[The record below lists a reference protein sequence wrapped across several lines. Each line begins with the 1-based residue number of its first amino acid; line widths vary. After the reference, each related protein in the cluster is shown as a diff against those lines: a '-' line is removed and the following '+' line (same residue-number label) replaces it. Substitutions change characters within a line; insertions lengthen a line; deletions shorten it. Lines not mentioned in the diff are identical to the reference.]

1 MTVERRR
8 RTLVWAGASATAFTV
23 TVMSGYFLAVG
34 LDEADKLASSIGA
47 LIGVAGLGA
56 TAYGLVMGHSDG
68 SRSGS
73 AEPARDGARALT
85 VHMNAEVKDHGRVFQ
100 SARDQHIEER

>member
-1 MTVERRR
+1 M
-8 RTLVWAGASATAFTV
+8 SA
-23 TVMSGYFLAVG
+23 YFLSVG

-56 TAYGLVMGHSDG
+56 TACGLLMGRSDG
-68 SRSGS
+68 NRSDS
-73 AEPARDGARALT
+73 AAPATDLAEGGAMSTTRGARDFT
-85 VHMNAEVKDHGRVFQ
+85 VHMNAEVNDHGRVFQ